1 MTKQVINTGVSV
13 NDRSGDSLRNGAAKI
28 NNNFNEIYANLGN
41 GTELQFAVDFTTT
54 PTVGQTLLY
63 NTNTGKFAPGAAGAQ
78 GPQGPVGAASTI
90 PGPPGP
96 AGAQGS
102 QGSQGSQGPEGPV
115 GQTGDPGIQGP
126 QGPQGDTGPQGP
138 QGDSGPTGA
147 GSGDVISAGGSYVN
161 NAITRYDG
169 TTGTAIQ
176 NSLVTIADDGAITA
190 PNNTGSMIPFYY
202 ETFAGL
208 PVAANSHGAV
218 AHAHDTGKMYY
229 AHAAQWF
236 ELANMSDITATGTV
250 TSVGGT
256 GTVNGLTLTG
266 TVTNSG
272 NLTLGGTL
280 SNISLTSAVTGTL
293 PVANGG
299 TGVTTSTGS
308 GSIVLSNSP
317 SLVTPALG
325 TPSSATLT
333 NATGL
338 PIVNGT
344 TGTLSVARGGTGTTT
359 PSLVAGTNVTIS
371 GSWPNQTVN
380 ATAGSSSI
388 TWSISASGSSD
399 YVFSG
404 PGIVSGNTNDP
415 VLYLYRGFT
424 YVFVNNT
431 GASHP
436 FAIRVS
442 NGGASYTPGVS
453 GSQTGTQTFVVPMNA
468 PSTLYYQCTIHS
480 VMGNTINIV

>member
-1 MTKQVINTGVSV
+1 MTKQVINTGVSI

-28 NNNFNEIYANLGN
+28 NNNFNEIYTNLGN
-41 GTELQFAVDFTTT
+41 GTELQFAIDFTTT
-54 PTVGQTLLY
+54 PTAGQTLQF
-63 NTNTGKFAPGAAGAQ
+63 NTSTGKFVPGTGTA
-78 GPQGPVGAASTI
+78 GPQGPSGSTGAPGADSVV

-96 AGAQGS
+96 
-102 QGSQGSQGPEGPV
+102 QGPPGADSTVPGPQ
-115 GQTGDPGIQGP
+115 GPPGANSVVPGP
-126 QGPQGDTGPQGP
+126 QGPQGEPGPAGE
-138 QGDSGPTGA
+138 
-147 GSGDVISAGGSYVN
+147 GSGDVISEGGGYVD
-161 NAITRYDG
+161 NAITRYSG
-169 TTGTAIQ
+169 TTGTVIQ
-176 NSLVTIADDGAITA
+176 NSLVTIADDGAITS

-236 ELANMSDITATGTV
+236 ELANMSDINSGTV

-266 TVTNSG
+266 TVTSTG

-280 SNISLTSAVTGTL
+280 SNVSLTSAVTGTL

-299 TGVTTSTGS
+299 TGVTSSTGS
-308 GSIVLSNSP
+308 GSVVLSNSP

-344 TGTLSVARGGTGTTT
+344 TGTLSVARGGTGTNI

-442 NGGASYTPGVS
+442 NGGANYTPGVS
-453 GSQTGTQTFVVPMNA
+453 GSQSGTQTFVVPMNA
-468 PSTLYYQCTIHS
+468 PATLYYQCTIHS